1 MRRVLIIGKGESTET
16 VAREPRGLVGAGRQ
30 VEEQGSRQ
38 QTWLV
43 LIILLALVLRLAW
56 SFYADT
62 DPRNV
67 WRYDM
72 TLYDYEASQLA
83 NGAGYVDYWGLPS
96 AHWPPGYPM
105 ALAPLYFLFDDNPVA
120 ARMLN
125 AVLGSAT
132 VALLYLLGSRLFDR
146 RVGLTAA
153 LLLALFPNQ
162 VFFSSLTLTEILFT
176 TLLVLILL
184 LTVYLM
190 LGQRAPPLWQVGLT
204 GALIGYASLVRGE
217 GLLLVAFIL
226 PALLIRW
233 RSWRRVLT
241 YAAVL
246 LVGMAIIIAPWTV
259 RNVVRMKSPILLS
272 TSGTEALWV
281 GHHAG
286 ANGRISQFDVGVRY
300 ATLPNPERE
309 VKINDVALD
318 EALAFIRHHPVE
330 DLKLIPSKL
339 FALYKDDG
347 SSMHWIQLTEF
358 TIPPRAGAFFGA
370 LASVYYWAALLVAA
384 VGARAWFSLHEPGKA
399 LLVGAVVY
407 WTLVFGVVFF
417 GENRFHFPIIPILSL
432 WAAASLVTIG
442 DLLRKRWRPAPA

>member
-1 MRRVLIIGKGESTET
+1 MTSGIRPLLR
-16 VAREPRGLVGAGRQ
+16 
-30 VEEQGSRQ
+30 RQ
-38 QTWLV
+38 QTWVV
-43 LIILLALVLRLAW
+43 LIFLLALVLRLAW

-62 DPRNV
+62 DPRKV

-72 TLYDYEASQLA
+72 TIYDYQAVQLA
-83 NGAGYVDYWGLPS
+83 DGNGYIDFWDKPS

-105 ALAPLYFLFDDNPVA
+105 ALAPLYFLFDDSPVA

-132 VALLYLLGSRLFDR
+132 VVLLYLLGSRLFDR

-162 VFFSSLTLTEILFT
+162 VFFASLTMTEIFFT
-176 TLLVLILL
+176 TLLILILL

-190 LGQRAPPLWQVGLT
+190 LGQRAPPLWQVGLV
-204 GALIGYASLVRGE
+204 GALIGYAALVRGE
-217 GLLLVAFIL
+217 GLLLMAFIL

-241 YAAVL
+241 YGAVL
-246 LVGMAIIIAPWTV
+246 LAGMAVIIAPWTV
-259 RNVVRMKSPILLS
+259 RNIVRMESFILIS
-272 TSGTEALWV
+272 TSGAEALWV

-286 ANGRISQFDVGVRY
+286 ADGRITKFDIGFRY
-300 ATLPNPERE
+300 EALPNPERE

-330 DLKLIPSKL
+330 DIKIIPRKL
-339 FALYKDDG
+339 FALYEDDEA
-347 SSMHWIQLTEF
+347 SMQWIQLTEV
-358 TIPPRAGAFFGA
+358 TIPSRSGAFFGA
-370 LASVYYWAALLVAA
+370 LASVYYWVALLVAA
-384 VGARAWFSLHEPGKA
+384 VGARAWFSLREPGKA
-399 LLVGAVVY
+399 LLVGAVLY
-407 WTLVFGVVFF
+407 WTLIFGVVFF
-417 GENRFHFPIIPILSL
+417 GDHRFHFPIIPILSL
-432 WAAASLVTIG
+432 WAAASLVMMG